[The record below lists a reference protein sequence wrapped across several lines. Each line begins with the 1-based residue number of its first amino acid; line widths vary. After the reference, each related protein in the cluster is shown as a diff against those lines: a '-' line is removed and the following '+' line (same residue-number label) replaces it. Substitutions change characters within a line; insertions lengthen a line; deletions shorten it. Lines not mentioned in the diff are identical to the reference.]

1 MNNLQM
7 KNRHKKSQQTK
18 AGGNIYSESKP
29 MKASTILK
37 MLFSLAILFQLGQA
51 QARELIGLDYSVMS
65 GNAVQLVF
73 TFDEDAIE
81 PRSFTIDQPA
91 RISLDFADTANKL
104 KQRAMR
110 VGIGAIQSIISA
122 SSKSR
127 TRVVLNLNRSTEYT
141 TSVNGNQ
148 VIVILAGSETIE
160 ATTTASTADTTN
172 TAIADAVTMS
182 TATPEVT
189 KSAKGITNIDFKRGA
204 KGEGR
209 VIIDLTSAS
218 ISTDVWRENQTI
230 QVEFIGSQLPEELQR
245 RLDVSDF
252 ATPIS
257 FIDTIQD
264 GSTIKLSITANGEF
278 EHLAYQ
284 TDKIYTVEIS
294 PITKEEEEKRRKNKF
309 GFTGERL
316 SLNFQDIEVRS
327 VLQLLADFTGLNLV
341 VSDSV
346 EGNLTLRLKNVPWD
360 QAMDIIL
367 KTKGLAQRRAGNV
380 ILVAP
385 TDEITAREKLELEA
399 RKQVEELEQLRTEFI
414 KVNYAKSADIADLLK
429 LEDNAILSPRGSVSV
444 DTRTNTLLV
453 KDTNASLSNVRQL
466 LLELDIPV
474 RQVLIES
481 RVVIASDD
489 FSKELGVRFGI
500 NNDSYGSGNTG
511 NGAATSGTLD
521 GTTGLINNSSS
532 FSSDGLNVN
541 MPVQNPAGSIALALT
556 KLPIGTLLELE
567 LSAAQTEGR
576 GEVVSSPRVIT
587 ADSHTARIESG
598 VEVPYLELNNGR
610 ATLKFRK
617 AVLSLETTPQ
627 ITPDDRIIMD
637 LEVHKDSRG
646 EDVSFGEGL
655 FAPTIDTRE
664 VQSQV
669 LVDNGQTVVL
679 GGIYETT
686 QSTQISR
693 VPFFSDLPLIGNLFK
708 SKIARDDR
716 SELLIFVT
724 PKILQ
729 GANLDIR

>member
-1 MNNLQM
+1 M
-7 KNRHKKSQQTK
+7 KKLHKKIWQNKHT
-18 AGGNIYSESKP
+18 ESNS
-29 MKASTILK
+29 MKASTMLK
-37 MLFSLAILFQLGQA
+37 MLFGLTILFQIGQV
-51 QARELIGLDYSVMS
+51 QARDLIGLDYSVMS

-81 PRSFTIDQPA
+81 PRSFTINQPA
-91 RISLDFADTANKL
+91 RISLDFADTTNKL
-104 KQRAMR
+104 KQRAIR

-122 SSKSR
+122 ASKSR
-127 TRVVLNLNRSTEYT
+127 TRVVLNLSRPTEYT
-141 TSVNGNQ
+141 TSVTGNQ
-148 VIVILAGSETIE
+148 VIVVLAGSESIGQMASSESTE
-160 ATTTASTADTTN
+160 AAANVVASTTTSTTESTA
-172 TAIADAVTMS
+172 
-182 TATPEVT
+182 
-189 KSAKGITNIDFKRGA
+189 AKGISNIDFKRGES
-204 KGEGR
+204 GQGR
-209 VIIDLTSAS
+209 VIIDLTSAK
-218 ISTDVWRENQTI
+218 IATDVWRENDII
-230 QVEFIGSQLPEELQR
+230 QVEFTSSELPAELQR
-245 RLDVSDF
+245 RLDVTDF

-257 FIDTIQD
+257 FIDAIQD
-264 GSTIKLSITANGEF
+264 GSSTKLSITAKGEF

-284 TDKIYTVEIS
+284 TDKTFTVEIAKIS
-294 PITKEEEEKRRKNKF
+294 KAEEEKRRKDKF

-385 TDEITAREKLELEA
+385 TDEIAAREKLELEA

-429 LEDNAILSPRGSVSV
+429 LKDNAILSPRGSVSV

-489 FSKELGVRFGI
+489 FSKELGVRFGAS
-500 NNDSYGSGNTG
+500 NDSYGTG
-511 NGAATSGTLD
+511 STGDGAATSGSIDGVRNLTDNNTL
-521 GTTGLINNSSS
+521 GAET
-532 FSSDGLNVN
+532 LNVN

-576 GEVVSSPRVIT
+576 GEVVSSPRIIT

-598 VEVPYLELNNGR
+598 VEIPYLELNNAR

-637 LEVHKDSRG
+637 LSVHKDSRG
-646 EDVSFGEGL
+646 EDVSFGQGL

-669 LVDNGQTVVL
+669 LVDDGQTVVL

-686 QSTQISR
+686 QSTQVTR

-708 SKIARDDR
+708 STISRDDR

>member
-1 MNNLQM
+1 MKTTKFNSMNRVTL
-7 KNRHKKSQQTK
+7 TK
-18 AGGNIYSESKP
+18 ILLVI
-29 MKASTILK
+29 TIL
-37 MLFSLAILFQLGQA
+37 LNVSLV
-51 QARELIGLDYSVMS
+51 QARDLIGLDYSVMT

-73 TFDEDAIE
+73 TFDEDAVE
-81 PRSFTIDQPA
+81 PRSFTIDEPA
-91 RISLDFADTANKL
+91 RIALDFADTQNKL

-110 VGIGAIQSIISA
+110 VGIGAMQSIITA
-122 SSKSR
+122 SSKGR
-127 TRVVLNLNRSTEYT
+127 TRVVLNLTRT
-141 TSVNGNQ
+141 TDFVTKVSGNQ
-148 VIVILAGSETIE
+148 MILTLSGGADSA
-160 ATTTASTADTTN
+160 ATLAKAADGEGP
-172 TAIADAVTMS
+172 S
-182 TATPEVT
+182 SATPVALSQVNEQNVM
-189 KSAKGITNIDFKRGA
+189 AKGITNIDFKRGEN
-204 KGEGR
+204 GEGR
-209 VIIDLTSAS
+209 VIIDLTSTA
-218 ISTDVWRENQTI
+218 ITTDVWRESDSVHI
-230 QVEFIGSQLPEELQR
+230 EFIGSQLPEELQR

-264 GSTIKLSITANGEF
+264 GSTIKMTVTASGDF

-284 TDKIYTVEIS
+284 ADQVYTLEVAPIS
-294 PITKEEEEKRRKNKF
+294 KEEEEKRRKDKF
-309 GFTGERL
+309 GYTGERL

-367 KTKGLAQRRAGNV
+367 KTKGLAQRKAGNV

-385 TDEITAREKLELEA
+385 TDEIAAREKLELEA

-414 KVNYAKSADIADLLK
+414 KVNYAKASDMADLLK
-429 LEDNAILSPRGSVSV
+429 LKDNAILSPRGSVSV

-453 KDTNASLSNVRQL
+453 KDTNVSLTNVRQL
-466 LLELDIPV
+466 LTELDIPV

-481 RVVIASDD
+481 RVVIANDD
-489 FSKELGVRFGI
+489 FSKELGVRFGVS
-500 NNDSYGSGNTG
+500 NDSFGAGQTG
-511 NGAATSGTLD
+511 NGAVTAGTLGAGA
-521 GTTGLINNSSS
+521 GTTGLINSVGNSLAGTV
-532 FSSDGLNVN
+532 DGLNVN
-541 MPVQNPAGSIALALT
+541 MPLQNPAGSIALALA
-556 KLPIGTLLELE
+556 KLPVGTLLELE

-587 ADSHTARIESG
+587 ADSHTARIEQG
-598 VEVPYLELNNGR
+598 VEIPYITLDDGV

-646 EDVSFGEGL
+646 EDISFGQAL
-655 FAPTIDTRE
+655 SAPTIDTRE
-664 VQSQV
+664 VQSQL

-686 QSTQISR
+686 QTTQVTR

-708 SKIARDDR
+708 STVARDDR

>member
-1 MNNLQM
+1 MINKQF
-7 KNRHKKSQQTK
+7 KT
-18 AGGNIYSESKP
+18 
-29 MKASTILK
+29 MKAATMTKFL
-37 MLFSLAILFQLGQA
+37 LGLAILFNLGSA
-51 QARELIGLDYSVMS
+51 QARELIGLDYSVMT

-73 TFDEDAIE
+73 TFDEEAIE
-81 PRSFTIDQPA
+81 PRSFTIEDPA
-91 RISLDFADTANKL
+91 RIALDFADTENKL

-110 VGIGAIQSIISA
+110 VGIGAMQSIISA
-122 SSKSR
+122 SSKGR
-127 TRVVLNLNRSTEYT
+127 TRVVINLSRSTDYT
-141 TSVNGNQ
+141 TSVSGNQ
-148 VIVILAGSETIE
+148 VTVTLAGAEGTQTAAQIAETTSG
-160 ATTTASTADTTN
+160 TTPVAMT
-172 TAIADAVTMS
+172 DAAKVK
-182 TATPEVT
+182 PL
-189 KSAKGITNIDFKRGA
+189 AKGITNIDFKRGPN
-204 KGEGR
+204 GEGR
-209 VIIDLTSAS
+209 VIIDLTSTS
-218 ISTDVWRENQTI
+218 IATDVWRENNAVM
-230 QVEFIGSQLPEELQR
+230 VEFISSQLPEVLQR

-252 ATPIS
+252 ATPIN

-264 GSTIKLSITANGEF
+264 GSTIKMTITSNGEF

-284 TDKIYTVEIS
+284 TDKVYTVEVAPIS
-294 PITKEEEEKRRKNKF
+294 KEEEEKRKKEKF

-327 VLQLLADFTGLNLV
+327 VLQLLADFTGLNMV

-385 TDEITAREKLELEA
+385 TDEIAAREKLELEA
-399 RKQVEELEQLRTEFI
+399 RKQVEELEPLRTEFI
-414 KVNYAKSADIADLLK
+414 KVNYAKATDIAELLK
-429 LEDNAILSPRGSVSV
+429 LKDNAILSPRGSVSV
-444 DTRTNTLLV
+444 DARTNTLLV
-453 KDTNASLSNVRQL
+453 KDTNSSLSSVRQL

-481 RVVIASDD
+481 RVVIANDD

-500 NNDSYGSGNTG
+500 SNDSFGNTTTG
-511 NGAATSGTLD
+511 GDGALTAGTL
-521 GTTGLINNSSS
+521 GPANGIAGLINNSGGTGVSPLGQ
-532 FSSDGLNVN
+532 DGLNVN
-541 MPVQNPAGSIALALT
+541 MPVQNPAGSIALALA
-556 KLPIGTLLELE
+556 KLPVGTLLELE

-587 ADSHTARIESG
+587 ADSHTARIEQG
-598 VEVPYLELNNGR
+598 VEVPYLELDEGA

-664 VQSQV
+664 VQSQL

-686 QSTQISR
+686 QSTQVTR

-708 SKIARDDR
+708 STIARDDR

>member
-1 MNNLQM
+1 
-7 KNRHKKSQQTK
+7 
-18 AGGNIYSESKP
+18 
-29 MKASTILK
+29 MKAATITKLI
-37 MLFSLAILFQLGQA
+37 LALVVVFNLGVA
-51 QARELIGLDYSVMS
+51 QARDLIGLDYSVMT

-73 TFDEDAIE
+73 TFSEPAIE
-81 PRSFTIDQPA
+81 PRSFTIEDPA
-91 RISLDFADTANKL
+91 RIALDFANTENKL

-110 VGIGAIQSIISA
+110 VGIGAMQSILSA
-122 SSKSR
+122 SSKDR
-127 TRVVLNLNRSTEYT
+127 TRVVLNLSRSTEYT
-141 TSVNGNQ
+141 TTVSGNQ
-148 VIVILAGSETIE
+148 VIVTLAGAEGGAPVAQMAAGEGSGVTPV
-160 ATTTASTADTTN
+160 
-172 TAIADAVTMS
+172 AVVE
-182 TATPEVT
+182 PEVAPL
-189 KSAKGITNIDFKRGA
+189 AKGITNIDFKRGDN
-204 KGEGR
+204 GEGR
-209 VIIDLTSAS
+209 VIIDLTTSA
-218 ISTDVWRENQTI
+218 ISTDVWRENDQVL
-230 QVEFIGSQLPEELQR
+230 VEFLSSQLPEELQR

-252 ATPIS
+252 ATPIN
-257 FIDTIQD
+257 FIDAVQD
-264 GSTIKLSITANGEF
+264 GPTVKMTITSTGEY

-284 TDKIYTVEIS
+284 TDKVYTIEVAPIS
-294 PITKEEEEKRRKNKF
+294 KEEEEKRKKEKF
-309 GFTGERL
+309 GYTGERL

-385 TDEITAREKLELEA
+385 TDEIAAREKLELEA

-414 KVNYAKSADIADLLK
+414 KVNYAKAADIAELLK
-429 LEDNAILSPRGSVSV
+429 LKDNAILSPRGSVSV
-444 DTRTNTLLV
+444 DSRTNTLLV
-453 KDTNASLSNVRQL
+453 KDTNSSLSNVRQL
-466 LLELDIPV
+466 LIELDIPV

-481 RVVIASDD
+481 RVVIANDD
-489 FSKELGVRFGI
+489 FSKELGVRFGVS
-500 NNDSYGSGNTG
+500 NDSFGANQSGD
-511 NGAATSGTLD
+511 GAASAGSLGGTS
-521 GTTGLINNSSS
+521 GTTGLINSTAPILSGGT
-532 FSSDGLNVN
+532 DRLNVN
-541 MPVQNPAGSIALALT
+541 MPVQNPAGSIGLALA
-556 KLPIGTLLELE
+556 KLPVGTLLELE

-587 ADSHTARIESG
+587 SDSHTARIEQG
-598 VEVPYLELNNGR
+598 VEVPYLELDEGT

-637 LEVHKDSRG
+637 LDVKKDSRG

-664 VQSQV
+664 VQSQL

-686 QSTQISR
+686 QSQQVTR

-708 SKIARDDR
+708 STVARDDR